1 MECHVS
7 KIILLLMTSKLL
19 SYKNEL
25 MDYEL
30 EKASSLCNS
39 NHSVIFNYIHSV

>member
-1 MECHVS
+1 MEYHVS

-25 MDYEL
+25 MDYGL
-30 EKASSLCNS
+30 EKDSSLCNS
-39 NHSVIFNYIHSV
+39 NHNIIFNYIHSV